1 MILYV
6 FYIKNNMAKYSE
18 QGNKQF
24 TYLLIGE
31 ILLLLYSIPEFR
43 QNFKDSL
50 AFLILCC
57 YGPTDWNTAT
67 FLKFSTHFSP

>member
-1 MILYV
+1 MILYM
-6 FYIKNNMAKYSE
+6 FYIKKNMARYSE

-24 TYLLIGE
+24 TNLLIGE

-43 QNFKDSL
+43 QIFRDSL

-57 YGPTDWNTAT
+57 YGPTDWKTAT
-67 FLKFSTHFSP
+67 FLKFSKHFGP

>member
-24 TYLLIGE
+24 TNLLMGE
-31 ILLLLYSIPEFR
+31 I
-43 QNFKDSL
+43 
-50 AFLILCC
+50 
-57 YGPTDWNTAT
+57 
-67 FLKFSTHFSP
+67 

>member
-6 FYIKNNMAKYSE
+6 FYIMAKYSE

-24 TYLLIGE
+24 TNLLMGE

-43 QNFKDSL
+43 QIFKDSL
-50 AFLILCC
+50 AFLILC

-67 FLKFSTHFSP
+67 FLKFSKH